1 MPHINFYISL
11 FIVISAIFIALVS
24 RRLNLNINFYIK
36 LFFYLVVATFI
47 CKIVTYFIPLPFID
61 VIGSFFMYSTFAFVL
76 LHSSK
81 ILGNRKTAIFFTI
94 ALLFGLFSEAIGV
107 KYGLIFGNYYY
118 TLSTFFFG
126 LVPLATP
133 ISWAIII
140 YFGYVLTNILL
151 SGYGEEIH
159 KKTDNLWYSIGLVL
173 LLSLIGGLIA
183 VNIDMIL
190 DPVSV
195 TPPAIGWVW
204 IGGGPYYGIPISNF
218 IGWFLVAAVAILIFR
233 SYELISSKSDSSELS
248 VDSYYN
254 FYIIPIYI
262 MYFLFNAV
270 RALELGRIEY
280 VLIGATTMGPFILI
294 TILIFM
300 LKMKKR

>member
-1 MPHINFYISL
+1 
-11 FIVISAIFIALVS
+11 
-24 RRLNLNINFYIK
+24 
-36 LFFYLVVATFI
+36 
-47 CKIVTYFIPLPFID
+47 
-61 VIGSFFMYSTFAFVL
+61 
-76 LHSSK
+76 
-81 ILGNRKTAIFFTI
+81 
-94 ALLFGLFSEAIGV
+94 
-107 KYGLIFGNYYY
+107 
-118 TLSTFFFG
+118 
-126 LVPLATP
+126 
-133 ISWAIII
+133 
-140 YFGYVLTNILL
+140 
-151 SGYGEEIH
+151 
-159 KKTDNLWYSIGLVL
+159 LWYSIGLVL